1 VQVSTQRHLL
11 VDGANILHAWPE
23 LRLLLKKDRDAARAQ
38 LVQRL
43 ATIHDQEAIRVT
55 IVFDGRRSER
65 VIERPSGESTFSVI
79 HTPAGQTAD
88 DVIEQI
94 VANSTEPASCIVAT
108 DDRAEIETVA
118 AAGAAVVRVDD
129 LAAWV
134 AQTEVR
140 QAKNL
145 AALRAANQQ
154 EWREP
159 S

>member
-1 VQVSTQRHLL
+1 MQVSIQRHLL

-23 LRLLLKKDRDAARAQ
+23 FRSLLKKDRDAARAQ

-55 IVFDGRRSER
+55 IVFDGRGSELA
-65 VIERPSGESTFSVI
+65 IERPAGQSTFSVL

-94 VANSTEPASCIVAT
+94 VANSTEPTSCIVAT
-108 DDRAEIETVA
+108 DDRAEIETVT
-118 AAGAAVVRVDD
+118 AAGATVLRAED
-129 LAAWV
+129 LATWL
-134 AQTEVR
+134 AQTEAR
-140 QAKNL
+140 QAQKL

-154 EWREP
+154 EWRE
-159 S
+159 SS